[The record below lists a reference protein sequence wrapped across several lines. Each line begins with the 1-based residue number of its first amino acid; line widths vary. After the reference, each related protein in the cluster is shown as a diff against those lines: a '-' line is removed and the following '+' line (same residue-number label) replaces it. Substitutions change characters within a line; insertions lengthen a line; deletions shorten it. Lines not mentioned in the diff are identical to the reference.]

1 MLSLCPI
8 LKILSTMMLNKS
20 MKQITIEVTSMP
32 ENLGH
37 SLYFASNWYNEL
49 LDGAGVISQC
59 LRA

>member
-37 SLYFASNWYNEL
+37 SLYFASN
-49 LDGAGVISQC
+49 
-59 LRA
+59 